1 MKKNLIF
8 VMSVIAFCL
17 FACLMSCSDDPDSN
31 IVGKWG
37 NATET
42 VTFSK
47 NGDYRYENTS
57 GGFYQYRKGRYTY
70 NKKQNLLVVNIDA
83 VAGNNGAYTDTYL
96 VQTLNSSSL
105 VLIDVETGS
114 TYYYTKK

>member
-1 MKKNLIF
+1 MKKTLNL
-8 VMSVIAFCL
+8 VMSAIAICL
-17 FACLMSCSDDPDSN
+17 IACLMSCSDDPDSS

-57 GGFYQYRKGRYTY
+57 GGFYQYRKGSYTY

-83 VAGNNGAYTDTYL
+83 VSGNNGAYTDKYL
-96 VQTLNSSSL
+96 VQTLTSSTL
-105 VLIDVETGS
+105 VLINMDSGS